1 MTDSTPP
8 PDPAKEIARLTEE
21 LRQLREDVDSSYYR
35 IPKQEFESI
44 TVRNITH
51 DVTEHMNSKLATIR
65 NWLGGGL
72 LVFSFLGI
80 TQIGKILELETQ
92 KLASNLNTE
101 LDNRMDSELATIN
114 LEIANQTRQSELNQ
128 AESKVY
134 LRQELARIEDQI
146 NSKAVLVERKQEDL
160 ESKMTNLF
168 ADVELA
174 QSSIY
179 RAELASIRDGLA
191 KGYMDF
197 KPARRQALS
206 RLTPLLARV
215 TKLQD
220 STLANE
226 YLDELFRWTFQL
238 GEYEKLDQYR
248 VEYEENFEFNPT
260 TWANIAI
267 ADMFLYEESGS
278 PIYLQR
284 ALDAND
290 KALQRLPSYG
300 VPLAVRLIL
309 HAIEIDRAADE
320 ATKTQ
325 QVSDADTLL
334 HQLNSGSNLIT
345 VYEAYDYLKQL
356 ESDHVASRYINK
368 LHDYFSA
375 SLDTMEQGYTD
386 YLISRGELPAAGEDG
401 Y

>member
-1 MTDSTPP
+1 MTDSNTPR
-8 PDPAKEIARLTEE
+8 DPAKEIARLTEE

-35 IPKQEFESI
+35 IPKQEFENI

-51 DVTEHMNSKLATIR
+51 DVTEHINSKLAKIR

-80 TQIGKILELETQ
+80 TQVSKILELETQ
-92 KLASNLNTE
+92 KLASNLNSE
-101 LDNRMDSELATIN
+101 LDERMDFELANIN
-114 LEIANQTRQSELNQ
+114 QEIVHQTKQSELNQ
-128 AESKVY
+128 AEFKVF
-134 LRQELARIEDQI
+134 LQQELSRIEEQI
-146 NSKAVLVERKQEDL
+146 NSKAVLVERKQVDL
-160 ESKMTNLF
+160 EDKMTNLF

-179 RAELASIRDGLA
+179 RAELASIRDDL
-191 KGYMDF
+191 KKSYQEY
-197 KPARRQALS
+197 KPARRQALD

-215 TKLQD
+215 TRLQD
-220 STLANE
+220 TTLANE

-248 VEYEENFEFNPT
+248 VKYEENFEFNPT

-284 ALDAND
+284 ALDANN

-300 VPLAVRLIL
+300 VPQAVRLIL
-309 HAIEIDRAADE
+309 HAIEIERAPSEELKTRQLNQAE
-320 ATKTQ
+320 A
-325 QVSDADTLL
+325 LL

-356 ESDHVASRYINK
+356 ESDHVASKYISK
-368 LHDYFSA
+368 LQEYFNSSVA
-375 SLDTMEQGYTD
+375 TLEQGYTD
-386 YLISRGELPAAGEDG
+386 YLISRGELPAAGEG
-401 Y
+401 SF